1 MSAIPVPT
9 NVKPSG
15 DPLITIRGLRSVLNG
30 KTIFDGVDLD
40 IPRGGITA
48 VMGPSGTGKTTLMRH
63 ITGQLAP
70 DAGEIRVDGQD
81 VVRIDRDTLFA
92 LREKIGYL
100 FQNSAL
106 LTDYSV
112 FENVAFPLRQ
122 HLKLPEEIVRNIVLT
137 KLQAVGL
144 RGAAELMPSELSGG
158 MVRRV
163 ALARAIVRDP
173 MMIIYDEPF
182 VGLDPIAL
190 NQILKLIRTLNQ
202 TLGITSILV
211 AHELAAVRRVAD
223 HIYLIAG
230 GKIVAHGVPEELARG
245 ETPWTRQFFSGEADG
260 PVPFHYPAPDYA
272 TQLGLAGGSR
282 DPATLTSPLAARTVP
297 ASPARDEGAAARPP
311 EPRP

>member
-1 MSAIPVPT
+1 MNANPAQT
-9 NVKPSG
+9 
-15 DPLITIRGLRSVLNG
+15 DDTLIRIRGLRTVLNG

-40 IPRGGITA
+40 IPRGRITA

-70 DAGEIRVDGQD
+70 DAGEVIVDGQN
-81 VVRIDRDTLFA
+81 VWRLGRDALFD

-106 LTDYSV
+106 LTDFSV

-122 HLKLPEEIVRNIVLT
+122 HLKLPEVLVRNIVLT

-158 MVRRV
+158 MMRRV

-173 MMIIYDEPF
+173 MLIIYDEPF

-190 NQILKLIRTLNQ
+190 NQILKLIRTLNE
-202 TLGITSILV
+202 TLGVTSILV
-211 AHELAAVRRVAD
+211 GHELAAVRQVAD
-223 HIYLIAG
+223 SIYLIAA
-230 GKIVAHGVPEELARG
+230 GKIAAYGTPEDLARG
-245 ETPWTRQFFSGEADG
+245 ATPWTRQFFSGEADG

-272 TQLGLAGGSR
+272 KQLGLAGSGR
-282 DPATLTSPLAARTVP
+282 
-297 ASPARDEGAAARPP
+297 
-311 EPRP
+311 

>member
-1 MSAIPVPT
+1 MNAELRATAADDAP
-9 NVKPSG
+9 NR
-15 DPLITIRGLRSVLNG
+15 DPLIQIRGLSTVLNG
-30 KTIFDGVDLD
+30 KIIFDKVDLD
-40 IPRGGITA
+40 IPRGRITA

-70 DAGEIRVDGQD
+70 DAGEVVVDGQN
-81 VVRIDRDTLFA
+81 VVKLDRGSLFA

-122 HLKLPEEIVRNIVLT
+122 HLDLPETIVRNLVLT

-144 RGAAELMPSELSGG
+144 RGAAELMPHELSGG
-158 MVRRV
+158 MMRRV

-173 MMIIYDEPF
+173 MLIIYDEPF

-190 NQILKLIRTLNQ
+190 NQILKLIRTLNS

-211 AHELAAVRRVAD
+211 AHELAAVRQVAD
-223 HIYLIAG
+223 QIYLIAG
-230 GKIVAHGVPEELARG
+230 GKIAAHGAPDELARG
-245 ETPWTRQFFSGEADG
+245 ETPWTKQFFTGAADG
-260 PVPFHYPAPDYA
+260 PVPFQYPAPDYA
-272 TQLGLAGGSR
+272 TQLGLAGA
-282 DPATLTSPLAARTVP
+282 DA
-297 ASPARDEGAAARPP
+297 
-311 EPRP
+311 

>member
-1 MSAIPVPT
+1 MNPEPT
-9 NVKPSG
+9 ITAAA
-15 DPLITIRGLRSVLNG
+15 DDALISIRGLSTRLNG

-40 IPRGGITA
+40 IRRGRITA
-48 VMGPSGTGKTTLMRH
+48 IMGPSGTGKTTLMRH

-70 DAGEIRVDGQD
+70 DAGEVIVDGQN
-81 VVRIDRDTLFA
+81 VWRLGRDALFA

-122 HLKLPEEIVRNIVLT
+122 HLKLPEELIRNLVLT

-158 MVRRV
+158 MMRRV

-173 MMIIYDEPF
+173 MLIIYDEPF

-190 NQILKLIRTLNQ
+190 NQILKLIRTLNE

-211 AHELAAVRRVAD
+211 AHELAAVRQIAD
-223 HIYLIAG
+223 QIYLLAA
-230 GKIVAHGVPEELARG
+230 GKIAAHGAPDELARG
-245 ETPWTRQFFSGEADG
+245 ETPWTKQFFTGAIDG
-260 PVPFHYPAPDYA
+260 PVPFQYPAPDYA
-272 TQLGLAGGSR
+272 TELGLAGSR
-282 DPATLTSPLAARTVP
+282 A
-297 ASPARDEGAAARPP
+297 
-311 EPRP
+311 